1 MARQCFLSLFKIW
14 VSSWEYLWTPLN
26 NLCRRSVWQQAVPST
41 VLILLCLFPLPLSS
55 DLFKMLPST
64 FFFFPCFFPLL
75 RDSGYSLMRQAP
87 VAISTEVKNNAL
99 FKHPIVTSRSY
110 IYMNFSLKIPM
121 SSKIHQ
127 HGPQTSRKYYQVDN
141 LQDIFKL
148 SYSFVMWLMKKCA
161 KLCPKRMQTC

>member
-1 MARQCFLSLFKIW
+1 MQKI
-14 VSSWEYLWTPLN
+14 
-26 NLCRRSVWQQAVPST
+26 
-41 VLILLCLFPLPLSS
+41 CLTAGCTKYSPYPFMPLPIALVFWFVQNAS
-55 DLFKMLPST
+55 FY
-64 FFFFPCFFPLL
+64 FFFFPLFFPLL